1 MQNELHLSDTTPFL
15 NLLSVLHEQ
24 KEIDMPDIVASA
36 FQSITV
42 QWDNRVAKEAL
53 RQLFLDAAARV
64 PMGGRVLDA
73 GCGTGL
79 RIPEIRHHF
88 EPASI
93 TGIDRSSAILNR
105 ARENRHGAFFA
116 KGDICDMPFDDETFD
131 TVVCTWVVETVEDP
145 KAAIEECL
153 RVLKSGGILAYC
165 FVNLPH
171 LFKAGEVLTQSALT
185 SLEKATREQELLGNR
200 KVVYSDSEF
209 FLTKRYHK
217 GLISTVLLGKC
228 CEVEPYMLPLGCP
241 L

>member
-1 MQNELHLSDTTPFL
+1 MQNELNLSETIPFL
-15 NLLSVLHEQ
+15 NLLSVLREQ
-24 KEIDMPDIVASA
+24 KEIDMPDMVASA

-53 RQLFLDAAARV
+53 DQLFVDAAARV
-64 PMGGRVLDA
+64 PKGGRVLDA
-73 GCGTGL
+73 GSGTGL
-79 RIPEIRHHF
+79 RIPQIREHF
-88 EPASI
+88 QPESI

-105 ARENRHGAFFA
+105 ARESRYGAFFT
-116 KGDICDMPFDDETFD
+116 KGDICEMPFDDETFD
-131 TVVCTWVVETVEDP
+131 VVVCTWVVETLENP

-165 FVNLPH
+165 YVNLPH
-171 LFKAGEVLTQSALT
+171 EFKAGETLAASALT

-200 KVVYSDSEF
+200 KVAYSDSEF
-209 FLTKRYHK
+209 FHTKRYHK

-228 CEVEPYMLPLGCP
+228 CEVEPYMLPVGRL